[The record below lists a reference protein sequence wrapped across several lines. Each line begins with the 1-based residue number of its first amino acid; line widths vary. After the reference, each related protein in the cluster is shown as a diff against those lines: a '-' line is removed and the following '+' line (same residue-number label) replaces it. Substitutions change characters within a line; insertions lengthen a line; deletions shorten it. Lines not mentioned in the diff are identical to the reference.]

1 MRGNNMVEFPDMSGA
16 FGFDPLLI
24 LVLVGF
30 LLAFFGKNFFKAIW
44 FITGGLIF
52 MVVGLVIGYMI
63 GAAMGNPFICAGIAG
78 LIGFIIGGY
87 MGISWARWLMC
98 LAAAGIG
105 FMIGFMVSGDI
116 LIGLV
121 IAIIFFIIVYVK
133 FDDVLSIMTAI
144 MGGAII
150 GAVVYFFFWP
160 NLIGFFAAT
169 IPIAA
174 LGLYSQMKIGERYP
188 DHSYKDE
195 RGQ

>member
-1 MRGNNMVEFPDMSGA
+1 MPDIPDMSGA
-16 FGFDPLLI
+16 FGGFNPILI

-52 MVVGLVIGYMI
+52 MVVGLVVGYLVGI
-63 GAAMGNPFICAGIAG
+63 AFGNPVLCAGIAG

-105 FMIGFMVSGDI
+105 FMIGFLITGDFI
-116 LIGLV
+116 IGLV

-150 GAVVYFFFWP
+150 GAVVYVYFWG

-174 LGLYSQMKIGERYP
+174 LGMYSQLKIAERYP

-195 RGQ
+195 RTE